1 MGLTMIPRNATVSRP
16 DSPSTQFR
24 LRRTRMRRFALL
36 LLAGALGAPA
46 LVAALPAALAG
57 QGFGVYEHNTC
68 AMGRAGVAAAR
79 PCADGSAIFFSP
91 AGLAGLTGTHI
102 SAGVTLIGA
111 QGGFTDDFLGTRSDL
126 KNPLIPVPN
135 IYITH
140 AVSPKVTAGI
150 GLYAPYG
157 LETKWDSANFSG
169 RFLGY
174 NTNVRSIYIQPTI
187 GYQVTPSLKLG
198 IGVAYITSHL
208 KLRQRADLSTQ
219 LVPDALRIP
228 AGLPVGTAF
237 AMLGVATGTDFAD
250 ATLDASGSGFAVNFG
265 AIWQVTDRLSIGGH
279 WLTRKQIKYDGAA
292 KFVQV
297 PTGLVL
303 PVAVGPLPAGT
314 PVDVLLQPQVGGGG
328 PLSNGALSA
337 ARTMPPQGSL
347 GFAYKMNDA
356 WSVMADYQYVVW
368 GWFNTINIDFA
379 NAGTPDLAL
388 HPSNKDTHGFRF
400 GTEYQYNAKVQLRGG
415 YLYHTGASPTQFVT
429 PLLPEGARNEVTIGA
444 GIALNARWHADLAY
458 QYIKQNDR
466 RGTINLAIGN
476 TGLYQFSAHL
486 FAAGVAIT
494 F

>member
-1 MGLTMIPRNATVSRP
+1 MGLTMVPRNATVSRP

-36 LLAGALGAPA
+36 LLAGGPGACA
-46 LVAALPAALAG
+46 LVAALPTALAG

-135 IYITH
+135 VYITH

-174 NTNVRSIYIQPTI
+174 NTNIRSIYIQPTV
-187 GYQVTPSLKLG
+187 GYQVSPNLKLG
-198 IGVAYITSHL
+198 IGVRYIPRHL
-208 KLRQRADLSTQ
+208 KLGQRADLSTQ

-237 AMLGVATGTDFAD
+237 AMLGGATGTDFAD
-250 ATLDASGSGFAVNFG
+250 ATLDASGR
-265 AIWQVTDRLSIGGH
+265 DRKS
-279 WLTRKQIKYDGAA
+279 TR
-292 KFVQV
+292 
-297 PTGLVL
+297 
-303 PVAVGPLPAGT
+303 
-314 PVDVLLQPQVGGGG
+314 
-328 PLSNGALSA
+328 
-337 ARTMPPQGSL
+337 
-347 GFAYKMNDA
+347 
-356 WSVMADYQYVVW
+356 
-368 GWFNTINIDFA
+368 
-379 NAGTPDLAL
+379 
-388 HPSNKDTHGFRF
+388 
-400 GTEYQYNAKVQLRGG
+400 
-415 YLYHTGASPTQFVT
+415 
-429 PLLPEGARNEVTIGA
+429 
-444 GIALNARWHADLAY
+444 LNSSH
-458 QYIKQNDR
+458 
-466 RGTINLAIGN
+466 
-476 TGLYQFSAHL
+476 
-486 FAAGVAIT
+486 
-494 F
+494 